1 MSLHGA
7 SIAALDGTPLELGQF
22 RGSAVLVVNVA
33 SNCGLTPQYEG
44 LEVLPG

>member
-1 MSLHGA
+1 MSIYDA
-7 SIAALDGTPLELGQF
+7 SIAALGGAPLDLGQF